1 MTDLT
6 PALERFLA
14 RTDRRTPFLALDPS
28 VAAEQYRSLTA
39 AFPGAGAYFAVKACP
54 QPEVLQTLAALGCG
68 FDVASTGEVELALD
82 AGADPA
88 LISYGNPVR
97 GPADAA
103 AAYAA
108 GIGQYVTDSAEDI
121 DVLAEHAPGSP
132 VLVRLLVS
140 DAGSAT
146 PFAAKFGAARDEAVR
161 LLGAVSAAGLVA
173 AGVAFHAGSQQVRP
187 EAFAAGVGEALA
199 VAADAGL
206 RRPVLNVGGGF
217 PVAYREPVPAFPA
230 FAAAIRSAVDAAVGS
245 GQIDGLQLQL
255 EPGRALVAEGGVV
268 RSTVLRV
275 SRRPGVESRRWVYL
289 DVGRYTGL
297 AETEGEAIAY
307 RLRVPARTGP
317 CEPVVLAG
325 PTCDGDDVL
334 YRRTPCPLPLSLEA
348 GDVVDLLA
356 TGAYTASYGSVGF
369 NGFAPLPVH
378 VV

>member
-161 LLGAVSAAGLVA
+161 LLGAVSAAGL
-173 AGVAFHAGSQQVRP
+173 
-187 EAFAAGVGEALA
+187 
-199 VAADAGL
+199 
-206 RRPVLNVGGGF
+206 
-217 PVAYREPVPAFPA
+217 
-230 FAAAIRSAVDAAVGS
+230 
-245 GQIDGLQLQL
+245 
-255 EPGRALVAEGGVV
+255 
-268 RSTVLRV
+268 
-275 SRRPGVESRRWVYL
+275 
-289 DVGRYTGL
+289 
-297 AETEGEAIAY
+297 
-307 RLRVPARTGP
+307 
-317 CEPVVLAG
+317 
-325 PTCDGDDVL
+325 
-334 YRRTPCPLPLSLEA
+334 
-348 GDVVDLLA
+348 
-356 TGAYTASYGSVGF
+356 
-369 NGFAPLPVH
+369 
-378 VV
+378 